1 MNLKR
6 IIFLLGLICS
16 TAAQAQ
22 LVTVNWNSTV
32 SDSLL
37 PSCTSVIDLPDDYAR
52 HSFSAHIEY
61 PEYRKMKKE
70 EIARYKLD
78 TNHPDLNEHP
88 LIECFV
94 GVQAKRPQLDVIV
107 QPVIKRAGA
116 YYRLESYKLVVDS
129 KPLKNA
135 EKVAARSGVERYAQ
149 NSLLANGRW
158 VRIAVKENGVHKI
171 THEELKKMGF
181 TDPSKVRLYGYG
193 GNILPESQ
201 IENLPDDLCEVP
213 LWRENGYMLFYAK
226 GLTRW
231 EYSSGRFIHAQNVY
245 ANDACYFLTESD
257 ETPMAFAKEVMP
269 DSLQVAEEPVTE
281 FPDYALYEKEEKS
294 LCAYGRILI
303 GKEEFSLGR
312 TKRYELSTQGAVQGN
327 AIIDISFATSGEDIS
342 SVTIAVNKDTVGS
355 LSVPQCSSSELG
367 KIVEGYFLATD
378 SLNDKTTVT
387 LQHKVPNNAIAGFL
401 DYIRLNYT
409 RKLALYGS
417 QTSFRG
423 KNKNGE
429 WSNFIIEGC
438 NSDTRVWNV
447 SDISNITEIPGELSG
462 GTYTVTAFA
471 STGNELVAVDTKG
484 TFPAVTVIGDV
495 PNQNLHA
502 TPQTDMVIIVPS
514 NGLFLNTAE
523 RLAAAHRELDSL
535 SVVIVKAQEIYNE
548 FSSGTHDVTAYR
560 RFMKMLYDRAAT
572 PEEAPKYLL
581 LFGDACYDNRL
592 ITMPGS
598 SQDDYLLCFESKN
611 SVNAVRSYVHEDY
624 IGFLD
629 DNEGNNLLRNKTDIG
644 IGRIPVTSNVEAKAI
659 VDKTITYMKNTEAGA
674 WQNIIAMLGDDGDK
688 SIPNQHMKDAESVA
702 MIIAE
707 KYPSYII
714 DRIYWDDYIAE
725 KSATGNRYPQVT
737 KAIKERLDKGALIV
751 NYSGHGSPNLLSH
764 EFTWKSQDMAELKSP
779 RLPLWIMASCD
790 IAPFD
795 IGENSIGELALR
807 NPAGGGVAVF
817 TSTRTVLQRYNA
829 ILNRE
834 FSDILLSP
842 VSSGEHIAIGD
853 AVRMAKCNV
862 IEANGDLSENK
873 LQYVLLGDPALKL
886 KYPKYRIKVQEIN
899 GKEATDTF
907 QIKAGGKLEV
917 KGYVASLAGDTI
929 RDFTGLLYSNL
940 FDGAEEVATRDNT
953 NLGSFTYTA
962 YKKNLFSGCDSIIDG
977 RFAISMP
984 IPMDISYSD
993 AMGHLNL
1000 FALDSALQ
1008 HSAQGHFNSLVF
1020 NGTATDTDN
1029 DGKGPEIK
1037 AYLNTPSF
1045 VNGDKVNDTPCLWV
1059 ELYDKNGINT
1069 IGTSIGHDIT
1079 ATIDGNPKHTYNLN
1093 SIFESAVGDLTRGTI
1108 MLPLEKLEEGEHTLM
1123 IRAWDFYNNS
1133 SVVSIKFV
1141 VEPDMA
1147 PEIASVEITPAP
1159 VTAGRETTFRIQ
1171 HNRPQSEIEVT
1182 VEIFNIHGQLLWKNI
1197 DKHFA
1202 DNLIYECSWN
1212 GCGQAGQPLL
1222 TGVYLARISVSS
1234 GGAAAIT
1241 GTKILV
1247 IGNK

>member
-1 MNLKR
+1 M
-6 IIFLLGLICS
+6 
-16 TAAQAQ
+16 
-22 LVTVNWNSTV
+22 
-32 SDSLL
+32 
-37 PSCTSVIDLPDDYAR
+37 
-52 HSFSAHIEY
+52 
-61 PEYRKMKKE
+61 
-70 EIARYKLD
+70 
-78 TNHPDLNEHP
+78 
-88 LIECFV
+88 
-94 GVQAKRPQLDVIV
+94 
-107 QPVIKRAGA
+107 
-116 YYRLESYKLVVDS
+116 
-129 KPLKNA
+129 
-135 EKVAARSGVERYAQ
+135 
-149 NSLLANGRW
+149 
-158 VRIAVKENGVHKI
+158 
-171 THEELKKMGF
+171 
-181 TDPSKVRLYGYG
+181 
-193 GNILPESQ
+193 
-201 IENLPDDLCEVP
+201 
-213 LWRENGYMLFYAK
+213 
-226 GLTRW
+226 
-231 EYSSGRFIHAQNVY
+231 
-245 ANDACYFLTESD
+245 
-257 ETPMAFAKEVMP
+257 
-269 DSLQVAEEPVTE
+269 
-281 FPDYALYEKEEKS
+281 
-294 LCAYGRILI
+294 
-303 GKEEFSLGR
+303 
-312 TKRYELSTQGAVQGN
+312 
-327 AIIDISFATSGEDIS
+327 
-342 SVTIAVNKDTVGS
+342 
-355 LSVPQCSSSELG
+355 
-367 KIVEGYFLATD
+367 
-378 SLNDKTTVT
+378 
-387 LQHKVPNNAIAGFL
+387 
-401 DYIRLNYT
+401 
-409 RKLALYGS
+409 
-417 QTSFRG
+417 
-423 KNKNGE
+423 
-429 WSNFIIEGC
+429 
-438 NSDTRVWNV
+438 
-447 SDISNITEIPGELSG
+447 
-462 GTYTVTAFA
+462 
-471 STGNELVAVDTKG
+471 
-484 TFPAVTVIGDV
+484 
-495 PNQNLHA
+495 
-502 TPQTDMVIIVPS
+502 
-514 NGLFLNTAE
+514 
-523 RLAAAHRELDSL
+523 
-535 SVVIVKAQEIYNE
+535 
-548 FSSGTHDVTAYR
+548 
-560 RFMKMLYDRAAT
+560 
-572 PEEAPKYLL
+572 
-581 LFGDACYDNRL
+581 
-592 ITMPGS
+592 
-598 SQDDYLLCFESKN
+598 
-611 SVNAVRSYVHEDY
+611 
-624 IGFLD
+624 
-629 DNEGNNLLRNKTDIG
+629 
-644 IGRIPVTSNVEAKAI
+644 
-659 VDKTITYMKNTEAGA
+659 
-674 WQNIIAMLGDDGDK
+674 
-688 SIPNQHMKDAESVA
+688 
-702 MIIAE
+702 
-707 KYPSYII
+707 
-714 DRIYWDDYIAE
+714 
-725 KSATGNRYPQVT
+725 
-737 KAIKERLDKGALIV
+737 
-751 NYSGHGSPNLLSH
+751 
-764 EFTWKSQDMAELKSP
+764 
-779 RLPLWIMASCD
+779 
-790 IAPFD
+790 
-795 IGENSIGELALR
+795 R

-962 YKKNLFSGCDSIIDG
+962 YKKNLFSGRDSIIDG
-977 RFAISMP
+977 RFTISMP

-1147 PEIASVEITPAP
+1147 PEIASVEITPTP